1 MSKSVSKPVVSWN
14 VIDKIELFTEWDP
27 SVNLI
32 RTYALTTL
40 EAESVWSAINF
51 HFMGIMHVEELYEI
65 GLQADGRVLFEIAIV
80 Q

>member
-1 MSKSVSKPVVSWN
+1 MGKSVSTPVVTWN
-14 VIDKIELFTEWDP
+14 VIDNIELFTEWDP

-40 EAESVWSAINF
+40 DSESVWSAVNF
-51 HFMGIMHVEELYEI
+51 HFMGILHIEEMYEI
-65 GLQADGRVLFEIAIV
+65 GLQSDGRVLFELALV